1 MIITDGGTLVRTRTN
16 EISIL
21 GRNTQGVRVIR
32 PGKDE
37 KVIGLDRIASLGDEV
52 DEDALIEG
60 EEMPESVDGTSS
72 EDEIEN

>member
-1 MIITDGGTLVRTRTN
+1 LVRTRTN

-32 PGKDE
+32 PDKDE

-52 DEDALIEG
+52 DEDELMDG
-60 EEMPESVDGTSS
+60 EEMPDSVDDASS
-72 EDEIEN
+72 ESEV